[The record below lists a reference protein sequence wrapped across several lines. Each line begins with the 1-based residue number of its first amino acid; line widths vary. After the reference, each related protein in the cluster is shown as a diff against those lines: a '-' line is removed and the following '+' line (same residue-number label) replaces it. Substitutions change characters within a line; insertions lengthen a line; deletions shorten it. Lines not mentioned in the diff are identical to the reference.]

1 MKLNW
6 TIQDSVD
13 HYLVSRWGQPF
24 FGVNSKGHLVCSP
37 KKGSTS
43 EIDLKKLV
51 DDLKQRGIQPPLL
64 VRFNDILAHQVESL
78 AQSFQ
83 KSIEEYKYEAT
94 YRSVMPIKVNQQRHV
109 VEQLVEHGAKYNL
122 GLEAGSK
129 PELLVAMALL
139 KRGEGMLICN
149 GYKDEDYIETALHAE
164 RLGIKTVLVLDRFAE
179 LAKVIEVAARLN
191 IKPRIGL
198 RPKLAAR
205 GTGRWVE
212 SSGDRSKFGL
222 SVREIMQTV
231 EILKEK
237 NLLDCLNLVHFHIGS
252 QITTIRSIKNAVREA
267 AHLYCGLRA
276 MGCTGLDIMDVG
288 GGLAIDY
295 DGSQTNFHS
304 SMNYSMQEY
313 ANDVVSVLQDICDT
327 NEQPHPHIVSESG
340 RALVAHHAVL
350 VFDVLGANELGINQ
364 NTEVP
369 PVLEDDHTILQTMH
383 EAYMN
388 VSAKN
393 AQECFNDVVSAKEE
407 SVDLF
412 SHGVIDLETRARID
426 ELFWATA
433 KKIQKTIQNLAYV
446 PEDLANLKKLLSDT
460 YYCNFS
466 VFQSMPDAW
475 AVGHLFP
482 VMPIHRLNEEPTQEA
497 ILADLTCDS
506 DGKLDQ
512 FIDLR
517 DVKKTLRLHKLEEG
531 KPYYLG
537 AFLVGAYQET
547 LGDLHNLFG
556 DTNAVHVAIDED
568 GKYRLEHVV
577 VGDTVSEVL
586 SYVEYDRLELVKR
599 VRDSAE
605 TAVRRGDMTFEQS
618 AKLMK
623 RYEEALS
630 GYTYL
635 VERDT

>member
-6 TIQDSVD
+6 TIQDSLD
-13 HYLVSRWGQPF
+13 HYLISRWGHPF
-24 FGVNSKGHLVCSP
+24 FSINANGHLVCAP
-37 KKGSTS
+37 KKGTPY

-51 DDLKQRGIQPPLL
+51 DDLKERGIQSPLL

-78 AQSFQ
+78 SLCFE
-83 KSIEEYKYEAT
+83 KSIGDYKYNGT

-109 VEQLVEHGAKYNL
+109 VEQLVKHGQKFNL

-139 KRGEGMLICN
+139 RNDEGLLICN

-164 RLGIKTVLVLDRFAE
+164 RLGIKTVLVLDRYE
-179 LAKVIEVAARLN
+179 EVHKVIEVSKRLN
-191 IKPRIGL
+191 VKPRIGL

-222 SVREIMQTV
+222 SVREIMRAV
-231 EILKEK
+231 EVLREQG
-237 NLLDCLNLVHFHIGS
+237 LLECLNLLHFHIGS
-252 QITTIRSIKNAVREA
+252 QITTIRAIKNAVREA
-267 AHLYCGLRA
+267 AHLYCGLRDL
-276 MGCTGLDIMDVG
+276 GCTGLNIMDVG

-295 DGSQTNFHS
+295 DGSQTSFHS

-313 ANDVVSVLQDICDT
+313 ANDVVSVLQDICDSKD
-327 NEQPHPHIVSESG
+327 QPHPHIVSESG

-350 VFDVLGANELGINQ
+350 IFDVLGANELGINQ

-369 PVLEDDHTILQTMH
+369 KITEEDHNILHIMY
-383 EAYMN
+383 EAYQS

-393 AQECFNDVVSAKEE
+393 AQECFNDIVSAKEE

-412 SHGVIDLETRARID
+412 GHGVIDLETRARID

-433 KKIQKTIQNLAYV
+433 KKIHRAIHALPYV

-506 DGKLDQ
+506 DGKIDQ

-517 DVKKTLRLHKLEEG
+517 DVKKTLRLHKITEG
-531 KPYYLG
+531 EPYYLG

-556 DTNAVHVAIDED
+556 DTNAVHVALDED
-568 GKYRLEHVV
+568 GKYRLDHLV

-586 SYVEYDRLELVKR
+586 SYVEYDRLDLVRR
-599 VRDSAE
+599 VRHSAE
-605 TAVRRGDMTFEQS
+605 VAVRRGDMTLDQS

-635 VERDT
+635 VD

>member
-1 MKLNW
+1 MNNNW
-6 TIQDSVD
+6 TIQDSTE
-13 HYLVSRWGQPF
+13 HYLVSRWGNPYF
-24 FGVNSKGHLVCSP
+24 SINKKGHLVCSP
-37 KKGSTS
+37 KKDFLGS
-43 EIDLKKLV
+43 IDLKKLI
-51 DDLKQRGIQPPLL
+51 DDLKKRGIQPPLL
-64 VRFNDILAHQVESL
+64 IRFNDILACQVEALSL
-78 AQSFQ
+78 SF
-83 KSIEEYKYEAT
+83 KKCIEEYQYKASYC
-94 YRSVMPIKVNQQRHV
+94 SVMPIKVNQQRHV
-109 VEQLVEHGAKYNL
+109 VEQLVKHGSAFSL

-139 KRGEGMLICN
+139 KRDEGLLICN
-149 GYKDEDYIETALHAE
+149 GYKDEDYIETALHSE

-179 LAKVIEVAARLN
+179 LKKIIETSKRVG

-198 RPKLAAR
+198 RAKLATK
-205 GTGRWVE
+205 GKGRWVE

-222 SVREIMQTV
+222 SIREIMQTV
-231 EILKEK
+231 EILREEG
-237 NLLDCLNLVHFHIGS
+237 LLDCLNLMHFHIGS

-267 AHLYCGLRA
+267 AHLYCGLRSI
-276 MGCTGLDIMDVG
+276 GCEWLDHIDVG
-288 GGLAIDY
+288 GGLAVDY
-295 DGSQTNFHS
+295 DGSQTDFHS

-327 NEQPHPHIVSESG
+327 NNQPHPHIVSESG
-340 RALVAHHAVL
+340 RALVAQHAVL
-350 VFDVLGANELGINQ
+350 IFDVLGANELGLNKDA
-364 NTEVP
+364 NVP
-369 PVLEDDHTILQTMH
+369 SISEEDHLVLHAMY
-383 EAYMN
+383 EAYTS
-388 VSAKN
+388 VSTKN
-393 AQECFNDVVSAKEE
+393 AQECFNDAVAAKEE

-412 SHGVIDLETRARID
+412 SHGIIDIETRARID

-433 KKIQKTIQNLAYV
+433 KKILKIIERLPYV
-446 PEDLANLKKLLSDT
+446 PEDLRSLNKLLSDT

-466 VFQSMPDAW
+466 VFQSIPDAW

-482 VMPIHRLNEEPTQEA
+482 IMPIHRLDEAPTQEA

-506 DGKLDQ
+506 DGKIDQ

-517 DVKKTLRLHKLEEG
+517 DVKKTLKLHKLEEN

-556 DTNAVHVAIDED
+556 DTNAVHVSIDED

-586 SYVEYDRLELVKR
+586 SYVEYDRLELIR
-599 VRDSAE
+599 SVRESAE
-605 TAVRRGDMTFEQS
+605 TAVRRGNLTFEQS
-618 AKLMK
+618 AQLMK
-623 RYEEALS
+623 RYEDALS

-635 VERDT
+635 VDRVE